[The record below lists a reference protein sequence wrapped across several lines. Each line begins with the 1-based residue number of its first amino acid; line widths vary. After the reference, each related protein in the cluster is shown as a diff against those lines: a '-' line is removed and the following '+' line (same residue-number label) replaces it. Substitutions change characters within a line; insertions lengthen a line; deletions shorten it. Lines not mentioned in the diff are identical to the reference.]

1 MAIFTGDNIVFQFCF
16 GCDAYG
22 GFRVIMIQQAP
33 SANAGSI
40 FNQIDGVLLSAQAP
54 WCHGAHADWMVSIPY
69 TVT

>member
-1 MAIFTGDNIVFQFCF
+1 
-16 GCDAYG
+16 
-22 GFRVIMIQQAP
+22 MIQQAP

-69 TVT
+69 TVNLVH